1 MKARNLALAALFV
14 GPTAAML
21 DLGLS
26 YYLVYPSQ
34 AALSKWPLHAASLVA
49 AVLAVVGILAAR
61 RVLARKAEAAKVD
74 EFLAMCGIALNAFSL
89 LLIIGFAIPK
99 FILGVHD

>member
-1 MKARNLALAALFV
+1 MKARNLAISALFV
-14 GPTAAML
+14 GPAAALL

-34 AALSKWPLHAASLVA
+34 AAMSKWPLHAASVACAVVA
-49 AVLAVVGILAAR
+49 AGGIVAAR
-61 RVLARKAEAAKVD
+61 RVLARKTEVAKVD
-74 EFLAMCGIALNAFSL
+74 EFLAVCGIALNAFSL
-89 LLIIGFAIPK
+89 LLVLGFAIPK

>member
-26 YYLVYPSQ
+26 YYLVYSSQ
-34 AALSKWPLHAASLVA
+34 ALEAKWPLHVASVVA
-49 AVLAVVGILAAR
+49 AVLAIAGIVAAR

-74 EFLAMCGIALNAFSL
+74 EFLAVCRISLNAFSL
-89 LLIIGFAIPK
+89 LVVIGFAIPK